1 MWLGLGGWT
10 TISGQPS
17 AVGRSART
25 IRSLGPGNRSRGKQ
39 LNCTAENR
47 TRRPAPGRLSSDGNS
62 HHGWSL
68 DSGWTGPVSCRDL
81 RKTASRGVDV
91 CATLVCVETA
101 SPLPRLHWRE
111 TTLQRVVGART
122 PAHSS
127 QGRPPCFAGVAEVAP
142 MNRVLITARERSD
155 RGVGMATMA
164 QDRLSFMEARH
175 RELDARLRELGR
187 HAYLTPTEQREATE
201 IKKLKLQAK
210 DEIVSLRRAL
220 L

>member
-1 MWLGLGGWT
+1 
-10 TISGQPS
+10 
-17 AVGRSART
+17 
-25 IRSLGPGNRSRGKQ
+25 
-39 LNCTAENR
+39 
-47 TRRPAPGRLSSDGNS
+47 
-62 HHGWSL
+62 
-68 DSGWTGPVSCRDL
+68 
-81 RKTASRGVDV
+81 
-91 CATLVCVETA
+91 
-101 SPLPRLHWRE
+101 
-111 TTLQRVVGART
+111 
-122 PAHSS
+122 
-127 QGRPPCFAGVAEVAP
+127 

-155 RGVGMATMA
+155 RGVGMANMA